1 MGNLLLHSLTHLD
14 NIKICGFASYR
25 WQYTQKLTM
34 DWQIF
39 HIFLLI
45 SFFFNL
51 WLSPYNYIFHSP
63 WQAKWLQLGGL
74 ALFKEIQ
81 YVYTL
86 ETNLTFTNLTC
97 LSAGLSFLK
106 FFSIT
111 PLNALKKK
119 PSKALIC
126 KKKNWINYIMFMHL
140 NYSKLTKY

>member
-1 MGNLLLHSLTHLD
+1 M
-14 NIKICGFASYR
+14 
-25 WQYTQKLTM
+25 
-34 DWQIF
+34 
-39 HIFLLI
+39 
-45 SFFFNL
+45 
-51 WLSPYNYIFHSP
+51 
-63 WQAKWLQLGGL
+63 AKWLQLGGL
-74 ALFKEIQ
+74 LLFKVIQ

-126 KKKNWINYIMFMHL
+126 KKKKL
-140 NYSKLTKY
+140 NKLHHVHAPKL